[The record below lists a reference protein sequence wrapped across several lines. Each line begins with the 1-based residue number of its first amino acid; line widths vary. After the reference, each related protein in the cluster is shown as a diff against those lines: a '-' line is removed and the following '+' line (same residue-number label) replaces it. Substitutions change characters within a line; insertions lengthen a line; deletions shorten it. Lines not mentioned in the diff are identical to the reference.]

1 MNPRQWGDALRG
13 LQEHLDP
20 SDDDVSNSMRN
31 TSRSYNGCDTYCE
44 YSRYPAD
51 EAHNRSGVNAAEEMN
66 DMELARKCEELR
78 EIHQKIILKKASIA
92 LKALEPGLSSDA
104 DTSNRESL
112 RDRVNFIL
120 QQRQSLSIWPKV
132 LSPKR
137 RMNSSKDD
145 LILEDHP
152 LKLRVKALMKQR
164 FSDPHVMPPNTEV
177 PEVTPPPPSQRVT
190 SPAKEETRDMGFQR
204 FLSVLNKGVDI
215 DLLSRIVNEDGE
227 NLALGEEIFNIQ
239 PSAVEDKSEMGESQG
254 SHSRDSL
261 PGYSGTD
268 DGARRTSLPSREKS
282 LNNSPPLR
290 GDEEKKKYD
299 KGDGS
304 LCSGRGSQS
313 PPAVKKKKKEEEPP
327 KVDEQHEQLQNIL
340 KTLGLSLEVEEMSKL
355 ADRTQERLYGK
366 KPEGRVDADSH
377 VEQESPQRASDR
389 HCRSSSSSSS
399 RSTEVSYIPSL
410 SRKYPSNT
418 WCTERKLESECSNSG
433 DGNQDSEEAQR
444 PRDIDTDEDR
454 GEDSSY
460 VYQYYQEQVYCNA
473 HPASLSEFS
482 DYTLPHGSRY
492 TDYNGATT
500 NSYSTY
506 TEGVVPPPLDVR
518 GYPYPP
524 VRDHYF
530 PESVVAPN
538 IVNPLH
544 KWQRRRS
551 AFKDINLLVNPDLST
566 SEGQAGSAGK
576 RCLQVI
582 NTVSTEMRQ
591 TWIQPRSS
599 KYSEAQRKSKNRA
612 RARRRRHK
620 RNLNESNLKTA
631 KPKEGKRLPREEE
644 GKRLPREEEEERL
657 PREEEEKRLPRE
669 EEEKR
674 LPREEEEKRLP
685 REEEGK
691 RLPREEEEKRLPP
704 EEEEKRLTS
713 EEEIKVNLRKKLEAF
728 NQKVR
733 RQVTQPA
740 ISRTPHNESVDYQD
754 LI

>member
-104 DTSNRESL
+104 DTSNGESL

-482 DYTLPHGSRY
+482 DYTLPHGSR
-492 TDYNGATT
+492 
-500 NSYSTY
+500 
-506 TEGVVPPPLDVR
+506 
-518 GYPYPP
+518 
-524 VRDHYF
+524 
-530 PESVVAPN
+530 
-538 IVNPLH
+538 
-544 KWQRRRS
+544 
-551 AFKDINLLVNPDLST
+551 
-566 SEGQAGSAGK
+566 GK
-576 RCLQVI
+576 
-582 NTVSTEMRQ
+582 
-591 TWIQPRSS
+591 
-599 KYSEAQRKSKNRA
+599 
-612 RARRRRHK
+612 
-620 RNLNESNLKTA
+620 KTA
-631 KPKEGKRLPREEE
+631 PRGGGKKTAPRGGGRKTAPRGG
-644 GKRLPREEEEERL
+644 GKKTAPRGGGKKTA
-657 PREEEEKRLPRE
+657 PRGGGKKTAPRGGG
-669 EEEKR
+669 KKTA
-674 LPREEEEKRLP
+674 PRGGGKKTAP
-685 REEEGK
+685 RGGG
-691 RLPREEEEKRLPP
+691 KRLPP

>member
-1 MNPRQWGDALRG
+1 MNPLQWGDALRG

-20 SDDDVSNSMRN
+20 SDGDVSNSMRN
-31 TSRSYNGCDTYCE
+31 TSRSYNGCDTNCE

-51 EAHNRSGVNAAEEMN
+51 EAHNRSGVNVAEEMN
-66 DMELARKCEELR
+66 DMEFARKCEELR
-78 EIHQKIILKKASIA
+78 EIQQKIILKKASIA

-104 DTSNRESL
+104 DTSNGESL

-120 QQRQSLSIWPKV
+120 QQRKSLSIWPEV

-137 RMNSSKDD
+137 RINSSKDD

-164 FSDPHVMPPNTEV
+164 FSGPLVVPPNTEV

-204 FLSVLNKGVDI
+204 FLSLLNKGVDI

-239 PSAVEDKSEMGESQG
+239 PSAVEDKSEIGDSQG
-254 SHSRDSL
+254 SYSRDSL
-261 PGYSGTD
+261 PGCSGTD

-290 GDEEKKKYD
+290 GDEEKKNNE

-304 LCSGRGSQS
+304 LCPGRGSQS
-313 PPAVKKKKKEEEPP
+313 PPAVKKKKKKKEEEPP

-366 KPEGRVDADSH
+366 KPEGRVDAHSR

-399 RSTEVSYIPSL
+399 SSTRSTERSYIPSL
-410 SRKYPSNT
+410 SRQYPSNT
-418 WCTERKLESECSNSG
+418 WCTERKQVSECSNSG

-444 PRDIDTDEDR
+444 PRDIDEDEDR
-454 GEDSSY
+454 EEDSSY
-460 VYQYYQEQVYCNA
+460 LYQYYQEQVYCNA

-482 DYTLPHGSRY
+482 DYTLPQGSRH
-492 TDYNGATT
+492 TDYDGATT

-506 TEGVVPPPLDVR
+506 TQGVVPPPHDVR

-524 VRDHYF
+524 VTDHYF
-530 PESVVAPN
+530 PGSVVAPN

-544 KWQRRRS
+544 NRQRGIS

-582 NTVSTEMRQ
+582 NTVNTRMRKK
-591 TWIQPRSS
+591 WIQLRSS
-599 KYSEAQRKSKNRA
+599 KDPAAKRTTRTLA
-612 RARRRRHK
+612 RARRRRRK
-620 RNLNESNLKTA
+620 RNLEESNLKESNLKTA
-631 KPKEGKRLPREEE
+631 QPN
-644 GKRLPREEEEERL
+644 
-657 PREEEEKRLPRE
+657 EEKRLQP
-669 EEEKR
+669 
-674 LPREEEEKRLP
+674 
-685 REEEGK
+685 
-691 RLPREEEEKRLPP
+691 EEEEKRLPP
-704 EEEEKRLTS
+704 QEEEKKLTPAEEEKRLTP
-713 EEEIKVNLRKKLEAF
+713 EEKEKRLTPQEEIKVNLRKKLEAF
-728 NQKVR
+728 NQKMR

-754 LI
+754 LT

>member
-1 MNPRQWGDALRG
+1 MDPLQWGDALRG
-13 LQEHLDP
+13 LQKHLDP
-20 SDDDVSNSMRN
+20 SDGDVSNSMRN
-31 TSRSYNGCDTYCE
+31 TSRTYNGCDTYCE

-51 EAHNRSGVNAAEEMN
+51 EAHNRSRVNMAKEKN
-66 DMELARKCEELR
+66 DEELARKCEELR
-78 EIHQKIILKKASIA
+78 EIQQKIILKKAAIA
-92 LKALEPGLSSDA
+92 LKTLEPGLSSDA
-104 DTSNRESL
+104 ETSNGESL

-132 LSPKR
+132 LSPER

-164 FSDPHVMPPNTEV
+164 FSDPHMLPPNTEV
-177 PEVTPPPPSQRVT
+177 PDVTPPPPSQRVT

-227 NLALGEEIFNIQ
+227 NLALGEEILNIQ
-239 PSAVEDKSEMGESQG
+239 PSAVEDKSEMGESWG

-261 PGYSGTD
+261 PGCSGTD

-282 LNNSPPLR
+282 LNDSPSLR
-290 GDEEKKKYD
+290 GDEEKKKND

-313 PPAVKKKKKEEEPP
+313 PPAVKKKKKKKEEEPP
-327 KVDEQHEQLQNIL
+327 KVDEQHEQLQNVL

-366 KPEGRVDADSH
+366 KPEGRVDADSR
-377 VEQESPQRASDR
+377 VEQESRQRASDR

-399 RSTEVSYIPSL
+399 SSSRLTERSYIPSL
-410 SRKYPSNT
+410 SRQYPSHT
-418 WCTERKLESECSNSG
+418 WCTEQKRESECSNSG

-444 PRDIDTDEDR
+444 PRDIDEDR

-460 VYQYYQEQVYCNA
+460 LYQYLQEQAYCNA
-473 HPASLSEFS
+473 HPASLTEFS
-482 DYTLPHGSRY
+482 DYTLPQCSRY
-492 TDYNGATT
+492 TDYDGATT

-506 TEGVVPPPLDVR
+506 TQGVVPPPLDVS

-524 VRDHYF
+524 VTDHYL

-538 IVNPLH
+538 IVNPH
-544 KWQRRRS
+544 HNRQRRRS
-551 AFKDINLLVNPDLST
+551 AFKDNNLLVNPDLST
-566 SEGQAGSAGK
+566 SEGQAGSAGQ

-582 NTVSTEMRQ
+582 STKSTPQYFIKKHISERKINTDNRGMRQ
-591 TWIQPRSS
+591 TWIRPVPEAPSRYS
-599 KYSEAQRKSKNRA
+599 KKRRMSRNFNLK
-612 RARRRRHK
+612 RRRLRK
-620 RNLNESNLKTA
+620 RLLEEGNLKTVQ
-631 KPKEGKRLPREEE
+631 PK
-644 GKRLPREEEEERL
+644 
-657 PREEEEKRLPRE
+657 EEKRLP
-669 EEEKR
+669 
-674 LPREEEEKRLP
+674 P
-685 REEEGK
+685 
-691 RLPREEEEKRLPP
+691 EEEKRLPP
-704 EEEEKRLTS
+704 EEGKRLPPEEGKRLPPEEGKRLPP

-728 NQKVR
+728 NQRVK

-740 ISRTPHNESVDYQD
+740 NSRTPHNESVDYQD